1 MHATICPTS
10 SCHATSEEKCFDY
23 ERSISSLHS
32 QIYLAIFSE
41 WHTSIIVRSSSDH
54 PRANTYCGCTRT
66 KRQRTISFRKA
77 HKKGV
82 DLESIFFYD
91 VTTEILQMRPVARVY
106 GRTNLYR
113 DLADLSDVDHL
124 EAKFARLENDTS
136 VVIRSIHASIPSHKF
151 TTTRKELALLRKF
164 IFLMH
169 YRNDA
174 VSQIYF
180 QEDHPENAPL
190 GDWIRNVKKTRG
202 LKTDHDVWLH
212 GLKYYL
218 ETPHHTIVTAAEWV
232 REEIGDQRFQEML
245 RSRIALDME
254 DWYAIDYETLANYF
268 FLGIWEA
275 ADDSE
280 FVLSGNGFG
289 LWEGLIDGD
298 PGAHRLYV
306 VSPRIAIVLRR
317 TLLHNTHPNDPAIL
331 YSCLAE
337 IPIAQTHVQ
346 YADESSVLFVDDL
359 DPELMKR
366 ARMSYRTSQKAQED
380 RFTLGITKL
389 TRSQTYTVNEVLML
403 NINLH
408 QHGSLTFST
417 ASIMLDTVCTY
428 MMSNNTFLGR
438 KSSLFRPLL
447 LELTDIQKEA
457 LAVSTSAAIY
467 TPNLNVDTDA
477 DVQLNMLLRFTIMKA
492 IDFPSNYNRAYL
504 IFHMAT
510 DGPSLHNAVS
520 FNIRK
525 LCFDAIS
532 KLKSFLDPPCLP
544 IMSNLSSRITETLP
558 REESE
563 LFFALVGYQ
572 VDKLDVGRY
581 TNDFLGN
588 IVYEA
593 AIIGVT
599 HWLAK
604 NRYDIL
610 RDLLYPWMKIVI

>member
-1 MHATICPTS
+1 MPPVPVKTKVSTTKDQYQHYIPRFILRYFQSGTPP
-10 SCHATSEEKCFDY
+10 
-23 ERSISSLHS
+23 SL
-32 QIYLAIFSE
+32 
-41 WHTSIIVRSSSDH
+41 
-54 PRANTYCGCTRT
+54 T
-66 KRQRTISFRKA
+66 KRQRTKSFRKA
-77 HKKGV
+77 HKTGV
-82 DLESIFFYD
+82 DTESIFYYD
-91 VTTEILQMRPVARVY
+91 VTMGVLQIRPVARVY

-113 DLADLSDVDHL
+113 DMSDLYDVDHL
-124 EAKFARLENDTS
+124 EAKFSRLENDAS
-136 VVIRSIHASIPSHKF
+136 VVIKSIHASIHSHKF

-174 VSQIYF
+174 
-180 QEDHPENAPL
+180 EDHPENAPL
-190 GDWIRNVKKTRG
+190 VDWIRKVKKTRG
-202 LKTDHDVWLH
+202 LETDHDVWLH

-218 ETPHHTIVTAAEWV
+218 ETPHHTIVATAEWV
-232 REEIGDQRFQEML
+232 REEVGDHRFQEML
-245 RSRIALDME
+245 RSRVALDME

-298 PGAHRLYV
+298 PGAHR
-306 VSPRIAIVLRR
+306 IAIVLRR
-317 TLLHNTHPNDPAIL
+317 TLLHNAHPNDPAIL

-337 IPIAQTHVQ
+337 IPIAETHVQ
-346 YADESSVLFVDDL
+346 YVDESSVLFVDDEDV
-359 DPELMKR
+359 DPELTKR

-408 QHGSLTFST
+408 QHGSLSFST
-417 ASIMLDTVCTY
+417 ARIMLDTVCTY

-438 KSSLFRPLL
+438 KRSLFRPLL
-447 LELTDIQKEA
+447 LELTDIQKDYVA
-457 LAVSTSAAIY
+457 ASASTAIY
-467 TPNLNVDTDA
+467 TPTVDTDA
-477 DVQLNMLLRFTIMKA
+477 DVQLNMLLRFTVMKA

-525 LCFDAIS
+525 LCFDATS

-544 IMSNLSSRITETLP
+544 CISNLSSNRITETLA

-572 VDKLDVGRY
+572 VEKLDVGRY
-581 TNDFLGN
+581 TNDLLGN
-588 IVYEA
+588 IIYEA
-593 AIIGVT
+593 AMIGVT
-599 HWLAK
+599 HWLAE

-610 RDLLYPWMKIVI
+610 SDLLYPWMKIVI

>member
-1 MHATICPTS
+1 M
-10 SCHATSEEKCFDY
+10 
-23 ERSISSLHS
+23 
-32 QIYLAIFSE
+32 AI
-41 WHTSIIVRSSSDH
+41 
-54 PRANTYCGCTRT
+54 P
-66 KRQRTISFRKA
+66 
-77 HKKGV
+77 
-82 DLESIFFYD
+82 
-91 VTTEILQMRPVARVY
+91 
-106 GRTNLYR
+106 
-113 DLADLSDVDHL
+113 
-124 EAKFARLENDTS
+124 
-136 VVIRSIHASIPSHKF
+136 
-151 TTTRKELALLRKF
+151 
-164 IFLMH
+164 
-169 YRNDA
+169 
-174 VSQIYF
+174 
-180 QEDHPENAPL
+180 
-190 GDWIRNVKKTRG
+190 
-202 LKTDHDVWLH
+202 
-212 GLKYYL
+212 
-218 ETPHHTIVTAAEWV
+218 
-232 REEIGDQRFQEML
+232 
-245 RSRIALDME
+245 
-254 DWYAIDYETLANYF
+254 
-268 FLGIWEA
+268 
-275 ADDSE
+275 
-280 FVLSGNGFG
+280 
-289 LWEGLIDGD
+289 GLIGYTL

-337 IPIAQTHVQ
+337 IPIPQTHVQ

>member
-1 MHATICPTS
+1 
-10 SCHATSEEKCFDY
+10 
-23 ERSISSLHS
+23 
-32 QIYLAIFSE
+32 
-41 WHTSIIVRSSSDH
+41 
-54 PRANTYCGCTRT
+54 
-66 KRQRTISFRKA
+66 
-77 HKKGV
+77 
-82 DLESIFFYD
+82 
-91 VTTEILQMRPVARVY
+91 MRPLARVY
-106 GRTNLYR
+106 GSTNLYR
-113 DLADLSDVDHL
+113 DMEDLSDVDHL
-124 EAKFARLENDTS
+124 EAKFSRLENEVS
-136 VVIRSIHASIPSHKF
+136 VVIKFIHSSIPSHKF

-174 VSQIYF
+174 VSHTYF
-180 QEDHPENAPL
+180 REDHPENAPFV
-190 GDWIRNVKKTRG
+190 GWIQNVKKTRR
-202 LKTDHDVWLH
+202 LRTDRDVWLH

-218 ETPHHTIVTAAEWV
+218 ETPHHTMVAAAEWI
-232 REEIGDQRFQEML
+232 REELGDQRFQEML
-245 RSRIALDME
+245 RSRVGLNIE
-254 DWYAIDYETLANYF
+254 DWYAIEYETLANYF

-280 FVLSGNGFG
+280 FILSGNGFG
-289 LWEGLIDGD
+289 LWEGLIDGN
-298 PGAHRLYV
+298 PGAHRLYI

-317 TLLHNTHPNDPAIL
+317 TLLRHSHPNDPAIL
-331 YSCLAE
+331 YSCLAG

-346 YADESSVLFVDDL
+346 YVEESAMHLMDD
-359 DPELMKR
+359 DIDSELTKQ

-389 TRSQTYTVNEVLML
+389 SRSETYTVNEVLML

-408 QHGSLTFST
+408 QHGSLSFST

-438 KSSLFRPLL
+438 KRSLFRTLL
-447 LELTDIQKEA
+447 LELTDIQKQSVA
-457 LAVSTSAAIY
+457 ASTAIH
-467 TPNLNVDTDA
+467 TPTLSVDSDA

-492 IDFPSNYNRAYL
+492 IDFPSIYNRAYL

-520 FNIRK
+520 LNIRK

-544 IMSNLSSRITETLP
+544 SISNLSSRITETLP

-563 LFFALVGYQ
+563 LFFALVGHQ
-572 VDKLDVGRY
+572 VDKLNVGRY
-581 TNDFLGN
+581 TNDLLGN
-588 IVYEA
+588 IIYEA

-599 HWLAK
+599 HWLAE
-604 NRYDIL
+604 NRYDVL
-610 RDLLYPWMKIVI
+610 RDLLYPWMRIVI